1 MIVPS
6 FDLAAARHDAP
17 AKRSDQIHP
26 EIEMF
31 FKPLLTASALAFI
44 STSAMAKTVW
54 DVSIPWGPAEFH
66 TVNAENFAA
75 AVTKATDGEVEMI
88 VHPGGSLGVRA
99 NESLRA
105 VEDGAVPMAE
115 YALFQNVG
123 DLPILGI
130 ESIPFLI
137 SDYDELRRMHDL
149 VRPVWEEALTK
160 RNQRALYIV
169 PWPSQNFFT
178 KKPLETA
185 ADLEDVRMRVYD
197 ANTSTMITNLG
208 MTAQQMNNPD
218 IIPALATGRLDAVMT
233 SGSTAVAQKY
243 WEFLNHVYNTN
254 HLWASNAMTVNLDVW
269 NDISEENQKIILDL
283 AAEMEPDFWAISEAE
298 HATRMKELTSQGMS
312 VEAPSAELA
321 AMMREATKDMAD
333 DFVEA
338 NPEADDI
345 ITEFRA
351 NAAN

>member
-1 MIVPS
+1 
-6 FDLAAARHDAP
+6 
-17 AKRSDQIHP
+17 
-26 EIEMF
+26 MF
-31 FKPLLTASALAFI
+31 FKPLLTASALALMF
-44 STSAMAKTVW
+44 TTANAQTVW

-66 TVNAENFAA
+66 TKNAQNFANAVKA
-75 AVTKATDGEVEMI
+75 ATGGEVEMI
-88 VHPGGSLGVRA
+88 IHSGGSLGVRA

-137 SDYDELRRMHDL
+137 SNYDELRRMHDL
-149 VRPVWEEALTK
+149 VRPVWEEALME
-160 RNQRALYIV
+160 RNQMALYIV

-178 KKPLETA
+178 KEPLETA
-185 ADLEDVRMRVYD
+185 ADMAGVRMRVYD
-197 ANTSTMITNLG
+197 ANTSTMISNLG

-254 HLWASNAMTVNLDVW
+254 HLWASNAVTVNLDSW
-269 NDISEENQKIILDL
+269 GDISEKNQKIILDL
-283 AAEMEPDFWAISEAE
+283 AGEMEPGFWAISEGE
-298 HATRMKELTSQGMS
+298 HATRMATLMSNGMT
-312 VEAPSAELA
+312 VDAPSDELA
-321 AMMREATKDMAD
+321 TMMRDATEDMAG
-333 DFVEA
+333 DFISA
-338 NPEADDI
+338 NPEAGPI
-345 ITEFRA
+345 IEKFSA
-351 NAAN
+351 NASN

>member
-1 MIVPS
+1 
-6 FDLAAARHDAP
+6 
-17 AKRSDQIHP
+17 
-26 EIEMF
+26 MF
-31 FKPLLTASALAFI
+31 FKPLLTASALALMS
-44 STSAMAKTVW
+44 STATAQAVW

-66 TVNAENFAA
+66 TINAQNFAD
-75 AVTKATDGEVEMI
+75 AVNEATGGEVEMI

-137 SDYDELRRMHDL
+137 SDYSELRRMHDL
-149 VRPVWEEALTK
+149 VRPVWEEALME
-160 RNQRALYIV
+160 RNQMALYIV

-178 KKPLETA
+178 KEPLETA
-185 ADLEDVRMRVYD
+185 ADMDGVRMRVYD

-233 SGSTAVAQKY
+233 SGSTAAAQKY
-243 WEFLNHVYNTN
+243 WEFLNHTYNTN
-254 HLWASNAMTVNLDVW
+254 HLWASNALTVNLDVW
-269 NDISEENQKIILDL
+269 GEVSEESQQIILDL
-283 AAEMEPDFWAISEAE
+283 AAEMEPGFWTISEAE
-298 HATRMKELTSQGMS
+298 HATRMSELTANGMT
-312 VEAPSAELA
+312 VEAPSEELA
-321 AMMREATKDMAD
+321 SMMRDATKDMAD
-333 DFVEA
+333 DFIAA
-338 NPEADDI
+338 NPAAGDI
-345 ITEFRA
+345 IATFRDGA
-351 NAAN
+351 MN